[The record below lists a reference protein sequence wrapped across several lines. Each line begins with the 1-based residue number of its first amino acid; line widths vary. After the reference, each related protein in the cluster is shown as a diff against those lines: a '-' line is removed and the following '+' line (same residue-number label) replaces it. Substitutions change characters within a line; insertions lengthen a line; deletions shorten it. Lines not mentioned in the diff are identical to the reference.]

1 MICRVTIF
9 SPVSFFRSVL
19 AALYPPHCLCC
30 CELVPDESPL
40 CPTCFE
46 SWRAERRAAV
56 PARLD
61 GVLYLAQYTKGCS
74 VARTLV
80 LSAKQSNERRLYKFL
95 AGELSNLLAERGIT
109 ADFIVNVPRSPGALR
124 KTGVDQA
131 RLLAQALAT
140 VTDSRYIGALRH
152 KRSAAVQKTLDAAGR
167 AENAASAYM
176 PVRKAVQALAGSTV
190 ILVDDIA
197 TTGATLS
204 ACEALLLKSG
214 ASRVVKATVASSER
228 A

>member
-9 SPVSFFRSVL
+9 SPVSFFRSAL

-30 CELVPDESPL
+30 GEFVPDESPL
-40 CPTCFE
+40 CPACFE
-46 SWRAERRAAV
+46 SWRAERRASASTR
-56 PARLD
+56 PD
-61 GVLYLAQYTKGCS
+61 GVLYLAQYTKGRS

-80 LSAKQSNERRLYKFL
+80 LSAKQSNERRLYIFL
-95 AGELSNLLAERGIT
+95 ARELSKLLEVRGIT
-109 ADFIVNVPRSPGALR
+109 ADFIINVPRSPGALR

-131 RLLAQALAT
+131 RLLAQALAA
-140 VTDSRYIGALRH
+140 VTGSRYIGALRH
-152 KRSAAVQKTLDAAGR
+152 RHFTAVQKTLNAAGR

-214 ASRVVKATVASSER
+214 ASRVVKVAVASSEC